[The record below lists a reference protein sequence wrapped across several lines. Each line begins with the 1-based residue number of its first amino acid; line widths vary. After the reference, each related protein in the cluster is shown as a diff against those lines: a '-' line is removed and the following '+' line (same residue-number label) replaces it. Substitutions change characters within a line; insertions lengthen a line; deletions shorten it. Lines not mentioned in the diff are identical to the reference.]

1 MSDFDFDVA
10 SVGEFEDVKLEDA
23 SKYQDQTDSAPLQ
36 PGNYRLRVDEAGER
50 KDSDGEPIKD
60 NGYPV
65 ISVNKLTIIEPEE
78 LAGREIFPFQ
88 NYSLRPVQS
97 GNRKGSIPAVDLL
110 RGFDDTLTFASAQE
124 LVSLLAEQ
132 ITNGNTLVART
143 SWIAKDSEAIKE
155 AIEAAGGDLNDMD
168 EDERKELFK
177 TTIFRGQKRFP
188 KVNGFF
194 VPEVIGPSG
203 DTLTARVN
211 LQRIFPSSKEV
222 KKMGATKRQEK
233 AA

>member
-10 SVGEFEDVKLEDA
+10 EVGEFEDVKLEDA
-23 SKYQDQTDSAPLQ
+23 SQYQDQTDSAPLQ
-36 PGNYRLRVDEAGER
+36 PGNYRLRVDEAGRR
-50 KDSDGEPIKD
+50 KNSDGEPIND

-65 ISVNKLTIIEPEE
+65 IAVNKLTIMEPEE

-88 NYSLRPVQS
+88 NYSLRPVQN

-110 RGFDDTLTFASAQE
+110 RGFDDTLTFGSAAE
-124 LVSLLAEQ
+124 LVTLLAEQ
-132 ITNGNTLVART
+132 IQNGKLITVRT

-155 AIEAAGGDLNDMD
+155 AIEAAGGDLADME

-177 TTIFRGQKRFP
+177 ATIFRGQKRFP

-194 VPEVIGPSG
+194 VPEVTGPSG
-203 DTLTARVN
+203 DTLSARVS

-222 KKMGATKRQEK
+222 KKLGPSTRK